1 MKKLLINTAL
11 FSSLGLLFVSCSTMQ
26 GLGAMTAAV
35 GAAIDSPILTAVG
48 TSTDSI
54 ARASEAIT
62 PEQEYYIGRGVA
74 ASIADTYKVANKPQ
88 VEAYLNSICQTL
100 VINSERPVIFNGYH
114 VAVLDT
120 DEINAFATSGGH
132 IFITKGLLQCTDNE
146 DSLAA
151 VIAHEV
157 AHIQLMHG
165 IGAIKTS
172 RISEAVLVSAGSSLA
187 ALTTGDA
194 QAVLNAYDNSINDII
209 TTMVNKGYSKSQEFD
224 ADTLALQLMDDA
236 GYDPYAMIDMLN
248 LLNTRL
254 GKSSGG
260 FGSTHPSAKD
270 RLKHVNKEL
279 KNYTEKA
286 IVEARTARFS
296 KNMSTL

>member
-11 FSSLGLLFVSCSTMQ
+11 FSFLALLFISCSTMQ

-48 TSTDSI
+48 TSTASI

-146 DSLAA
+146 DS
-151 VIAHEV
+151 
-157 AHIQLMHG
+157 
-165 IGAIKTS
+165 
-172 RISEAVLVSAGSSLA
+172 
-187 ALTTGDA
+187 
-194 QAVLNAYDNSINDII
+194 
-209 TTMVNKGYSKSQEFD
+209 
-224 ADTLALQLMDDA
+224 
-236 GYDPYAMIDMLN
+236 
-248 LLNTRL
+248 
-254 GKSSGG
+254 
-260 FGSTHPSAKD
+260 
-270 RLKHVNKEL
+270 
-279 KNYTEKA
+279 
-286 IVEARTARFS
+286 
-296 KNMSTL
+296 